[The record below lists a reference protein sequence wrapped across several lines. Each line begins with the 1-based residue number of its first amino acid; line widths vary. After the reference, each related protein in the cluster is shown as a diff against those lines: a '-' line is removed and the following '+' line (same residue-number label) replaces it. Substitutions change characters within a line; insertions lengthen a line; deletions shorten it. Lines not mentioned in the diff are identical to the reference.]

1 MLWLFVIGITF
12 STVFIAEFG
21 DKSQLM
27 TISLAS
33 RYDNK
38 AVFAGIFAGIVIIT
52 TLAVAFGTILFQLIP
67 ILYVKLLASMIFISF
82 GIYTIFYEKNMDRDI
97 EKKNDRVIWSSFLF
111 SIFAELGDK
120 TQLAVIALT
129 ARYAL
134 PLSVLTGAL
143 IGMAAVIGISVIL
156 GSKLG
161 CFLENKKLDLIAGL
175 LFIGL
180 GSIFLFEALFFG

>member
-21 DKSQLM
+21 DKSQLI

-38 AVFAGIFAGIVIIT
+38 AVFGGVFAGIAIIT
-52 TLAVAFGTILFQLIP
+52 VLAVAFGTILFQFVP
-67 ILYVKLLASMIFISF
+67 IFYVKLIASLIFISF
-82 GIYTIFYEKNMDRDI
+82 GIYTLFYENNMDIDV
-97 EKKNDRVIWSSFLF
+97 EKKNGRVVWSSFLF

-120 TQLAVIALT
+120 TQLVVIALT

-134 PLSVLTGAL
+134 PLSVLLGAL
-143 IGMAAVIGISVIL
+143 VGMGAIIAISVIL

-161 CFLENKKLDLIAGL
+161 DLLESKKLDLIAGL
-175 LFIGL
+175 LFIAL
-180 GSIFLFEALFFG
+180 GFIFLLEALFFG